1 MNTNSKTIED
11 MAEEIQTKEDFE
23 SFLLLLIEDL
33 KKKHNWEN
41 NDLES
46 YLRGLYGFVKDIS
59 GYYQNLKE
67 NIDIHKPSWRILA
80 DIFLAA
86 RVYE

>member
-1 MNTNSKTIED
+1 MNTNSKAIED
-11 MAEEIQTKEDFE
+11 ITEGIQTKEDFE

-33 KKKHNWEN
+33 KKKSDWEN

-59 GYYQNLKE
+59 GYYKNLRE
-67 NIDIHKPSWRILA
+67 NIDTHKPSWRILA
-80 DIFLAA
+80 DILLAA

>member
-1 MNTNSKTIED
+1 MNTNRKAIDDVTEG
-11 MAEEIQTKEDFE
+11 IQTKEDFE

-33 KKKHNWEN
+33 KKKSDREN

-59 GYYQNLKE
+59 GYYKNLRE

-80 DIFLAA
+80 DILLAA

>member
-1 MNTNSKTIED
+1 MNTNSKAIED
-11 MAEEIQTKEDFE
+11 ITEGIQTKEDFE

-33 KKKHNWEN
+33 KKKSDWEN

-46 YLRGLYGFVKDIS
+46 YLRGLYGFVQDIS
-59 GYYQNLKE
+59 GYYKNLR
-67 NIDIHKPSWRILA
+67 IDIHKPSWRILA
-80 DIFLAA
+80 DILLAA